1 MKQIAS
7 AYTYNK
13 TNGVITLTGVD
24 IDRNQLLLIV
34 NTTRNVTYYNF
45 ADSATTLQAFTKGSN
60 TSITLASSVV
70 SASSAHTNADALTI
84 YYDDQSATQA
94 IAGTVTANLSK
105 LASHASTI
113 TKADNQI
120 QIIGGYS
127 GGSPTNAAAYPLGV
141 ESNGYINSNLRWGAT
156 GVLVDTGAS
165 ALPVQVNTTL
175 PNFDALTLSG
185 VSLATDATISFT
197 SGQILW
203 AGTNANQSI
212 ALDPAGVKGRAFL
225 VKFYNNG
232 SAGASMQGQFFGAGT
247 LTGSLLD
254 NNPSYKVQPS
264 PRGFNNS
271 PIAVAA
277 DNVSTYYL
285 FMAGLKPF
293 ASSLGATLEA
303 LPFDLNFGVYT
314 TSGTGSGR
322 IEIYKINIPSELA
335 LNSVIHGNLRE
346 WLLSPTVTANTGLTQ
361 PLTDAQLRATA
372 VPVTTYPRQGSTVSN
387 TNFSS
392 LTSAEL
398 APAVANRES
407 LTVYN
412 EGSGTLFINV
422 GGSASTTS
430 YQVRLQSGEYWEAP
444 AGQLSLQHSAIFGSA
459 GTARVTQIS

>member
-1 MKQIAS
+1 
-7 AYTYNK
+7 
-13 TNGVITLTGVD
+13 
-24 IDRNQLLLIV
+24 
-34 NTTRNVTYYNF
+34 
-45 ADSATTLQAFTKGSN
+45 
-60 TSITLASSVV
+60 
-70 SASSAHTNADALTI
+70 
-84 YYDDQSATQA
+84 
-94 IAGTVTANLSK
+94 
-105 LASHASTI
+105 
-113 TKADNQI
+113 
-120 QIIGGYS
+120 
-127 GGSPTNAAAYPLGV
+127 
-141 ESNGYINSNLRWGAT
+141 
-156 GVLVDTGAS
+156 
-165 ALPVQVNTTL
+165 
-175 PNFDALTLSG
+175 
-185 VSLATDATISFT
+185 
-197 SGQILW
+197 
-203 AGTNANQSI
+203 
-212 ALDPAGVKGRAFL
+212 
-225 VKFYNNG
+225 
-232 SAGASMQGQFFGAGT
+232 MQGQFFGAGT

-293 ASSLGATLEA
+293 TSGFSTTLEA